1 VQEQLHQTADRT
13 SQLASTIKLDKSE
26 VNGSKDALS
35 SPDNSLATMR
45 KTELASRED
54 LEEEL
59 VRTETQEH
67 ELLLSRMHT
76 VQDQL
81 R

>member
-1 VQEQLHQTADRT
+1 MQEQLHQTADRT

-26 VNGSKDALS
+26 VKGSKDALS